1 MTEQH
6 CPNAEEFLN
15 GLPDND
21 AEEIEEMICLTMIGD
36 EPSSDKISVSIMD
49 SGHINI
55 SNMEAN
61 GYIEYNDVEYSF
73 TARSGD
79 NNGFEIIAFDEEYE
93 PYIHRDEAMPIEAYN
108 CQQSMAGAVL
118 RRWDALKTDASV
130 IDILS
135 EYGSCRYT
143 NSSTSKP
150 VANLTRKHL
159 EIVDGDTADFYRN
172 KLKKLYAMEL
182 LTND

>member
-1 MTEQH
+1 MSQH
-6 CPNAEEFLN
+6 CTNAEEFLN
-15 GLPDND
+15 SIDFDD

-36 EPSSDKISVSIMD
+36 NPSSDTISVSIMD
-49 SGHINI
+49 SGSINI

-73 TARSGD
+73 AARSGD
-79 NNGFEIIAFDEEYE
+79 NNGFEIIAFEEEYE
-93 PYIHRDEAMPIEAYN
+93 PYIPRDEAMPIEAYR

-118 RRWDALKTDASV
+118 RRWDALKNDLEV
-130 IDILS
+130 NEILS

-143 NSSTSKP
+143 NSSTSRP
-150 VANLTRKHL
+150 AAALARKHL
-159 EIVDGDTADFYRN
+159 EIVDGDTADYYRN
-172 KLKKLYAMEL
+172 KLKKLYAIEL